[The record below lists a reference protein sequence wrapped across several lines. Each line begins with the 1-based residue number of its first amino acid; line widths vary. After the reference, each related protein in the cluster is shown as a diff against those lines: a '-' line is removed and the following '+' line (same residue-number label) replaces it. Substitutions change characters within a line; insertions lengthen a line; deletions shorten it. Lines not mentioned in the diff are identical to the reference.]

1 MCSGRIL
8 VPHPPTVLA
17 VKPATLL
24 DRLPKVED
32 FSYRLRGPQV
42 TSRVGRWLGV
52 AFAVAFLTGVWS
64 HLQQDTPGWLSVPT
78 RPVRLYQVTQ
88 GLHIIAGTVAV
99 PLLLV
104 KLWSVFPRFFQR
116 PPRPGR
122 ALLVHLLERLS
133 IGVLMAA
140 AIFQLVTGLANSS
153 QWYPWSF
160 SFRSTHYAVAW
171 VAITALIVHV
181 AVKLPVIRAALGVP
195 VEAAVPPDGVE
206 EPREHEGETRSG
218 GLTRRGLLRTT
229 WVAAGLAALATAGA
243 SVPVLR
249 NVSLF
254 AVRSGEGPQGLP
266 VNRSADAAGVV
277 GIADDPD
284 WRLEVTYQGES
295 RTYDRDEL
303 MAMPQSTHVL
313 PITCVEGWS
322 ATATWTGVRMADLV
336 TAMGAP
342 AASDVLVTSMQRFGA
357 FGVSLL
363 PEDHTADPLTLLA
376 LQVNGMTLNLD
387 HGYPCRIIA
396 PNRPGVWQTKWVQ
409 RLEIEA

>member
-1 MCSGRIL
+1 MR
-8 VPHPPTVLA
+8 V
-17 VKPATLL
+17 ATLL

-64 HLQQDTPGWLSVPT
+64 HLQQDTPAWLSIPT

-88 GLHIIAGTVAV
+88 GLHLIAGTVAV

-104 KLWSVFPRFFQR
+104 KLWSVFPRFFIR
-116 PPRPGR
+116 PPTRPAK
-122 ALLVHLLERLS
+122 ALLVHLLERVS

-140 AIFQLVTGLANSS
+140 AIFQLVTGLSNSS

-160 SFRSTHYAVAW
+160 SFRTTHYAVAW
-171 VAITALIVHV
+171 VAITALVVHI
-181 AVKLPVIRAALGVP
+181 AVKLPVIRAALGAP
-195 VEAAVPPDGVE
+195 VETAVPPDGVE
-206 EPREHEGETRSG
+206 ESPPRSG

-229 WVAAGLAALATAGA
+229 WLAAGLAALATAGA
-243 SVPVLR
+243 TVPVLR
-249 NVSLF
+249 KVSLF

-266 VNRSADAAGVV
+266 VNRSAQAAGVV

-284 WRLEVTYQGES
+284 WRLEVAYQGET
-295 RTYDRDEL
+295 RTYDRAAL
-303 MAMPQSTHVL
+303 AAMPQLTHVL
-313 PITCVEGWS
+313 PIACVEGWS
-322 ATATWTGVRMADLV
+322 ATASWSGVRMADV
-336 TAMGAP
+336 VEAMGAP
-342 AASDVLVTSMQRFGA
+342 AASRVRVTSMQRFGA
-357 FGVSLL
+357 FGVSEL

-376 LQVNGMTLNLD
+376 LQVNGETLNLD
-387 HGYPCRIIA
+387 HGFPCRIIA